1 MKKLADNHPEL
12 ADKITNDRV
21 KIVRIENN
29 TERFGIFFA
38 SVVAIVLFIAAAFT
52 LVELGWW
59 QSFMFVAILLGV
71 SHVLRTIL
79 KGEFSD
85 TSWFGRML
93 GGKPGKDGNT
103 DK

>member
-12 ADKITNDRV
+12 ADKITNDRL
-21 KIVRIENN
+21 KIVLIEHN

-38 SVVAIVLFIAAAFT
+38 SVVAIVLVIAAAFT

-93 GGKPGKDGNT
+93 GGKPGKDRNT